1 MSYCLLLPEHRELM
15 NQLYLQRDFFPQEIC
30 DELKPK
36 FGVSLR
42 SAQLRQII
50 SRSGLAEKRR
60 QLNRE
65 VTSIVSA
72 AAITELAKSRAAGPE
87 ELMRQWAEALAGIV
101 QKSPEAAS
109 GAERARDLASATSAA
124 ATAIR
129 VFRNCSG
136 LDAQD
141 QPPKTAY
148 TFNFASTRIE
158 EDPRPDGLPPVID
171 PQRIRAG
178 PVPEKDAV
186 ARALKKSET
195 LSCRLTVAEKES
207 IRAAASSYGMAITE
221 YLVKCHEV
229 VGAAKED
236 QQ

>member
-1 MSYCLLLPEHRELM
+1 MSYRLLLPEHRELV
-15 NQLYLQRDFFPQEIC
+15 NQLYLQRDFSPQEIC
-30 DELKPK
+30 DELKQK

-87 ELMRQWAEALAGIV
+87 ELMRQWAEAFAGIV
-101 QKSPEAAS
+101 QKSLEAAS
-109 GAERARDLASATSAA
+109 GAERPRDLASATSAA

-136 LDAQD
+136 LDAQY
-141 QPPKTAY
+141 QPPKSVY
-148 TFNFASTRIE
+148 TFDFASTRIDD
-158 EDPRPDGLPPVID
+158 DPRPELPVIA
-171 PQRIRAG
+171 IEV
-178 PVPEKDAV
+178 PV
-186 ARALKKSET
+186 
-195 LSCRLTVAEKES
+195 
-207 IRAAASSYGMAITE
+207 AAASVNPANA
-221 YLVKCHEV
+221 V
-229 VGAAKED
+229 
-236 QQ
+236 